1 MSFSWKD
8 KYYSIR
14 NFFFPRQRWL
24 LKSLPKHW
32 VDKDEVI
39 RLCLYQCIVNFV
51 EDEKCF
57 EVIDWNYTAE
67 QQEAKK
73 KILEIYDW
81 VKTGRPKLEQD
92 YWDSY
97 PEIGQRGTYDELYKE
112 VNRLEALIDIMDTEY
127 LTWIVQN
134 RRFLWT

>member
-1 MSFSWKD
+1 MRFSWKD
-8 KYYSIR
+8 KYYSVR

-24 LKSLPKHW
+24 LKALPKHW
-32 VDKDEVI
+32 TDKDEVI
-39 RLCLYQCIVNFV
+39 RLCLYQCIVHFI

-81 VKTGRPKLEQD
+81 IKTGRPKLERD
-92 YWDSY
+92 YWNSY
-97 PEIGQRGTYDELYKE
+97 PEAGQRGTYDELYKE
-112 VNRLEALIDIMDTEY
+112 VNRLEALIDIMDTGY
-127 LTWIVQN
+127 LTWIVEN